1 MARIASPVLPARA
14 DPPLV
19 RLAPAVF
26 VALWSTGFI
35 AAKFGAPV
43 AGPFS
48 LLALRMVLVVP
59 LLAGLAAA
67 LKAPWPRGRQAIHA
81 MVAGALIHGVYLG
94 GIFYAVK
101 HGLPAGLSGLVVGLQ
116 PILTALFA
124 RAMLGER
131 LGRTKALGLAL
142 GLVGLALVFLPKLA
156 GAGLSGPDGA
166 AATLDPSVMSIA
178 FGAVAAIA
186 FGTVYTK
193 WAGGG
198 AALVPGTALQFVGA
212 AVVVIPLAAAEG
224 FAYVPSLQLAV
235 VTAWLVLVLSI
246 GAVLIMLWLMR
257 RGAVSSVASL
267 FYLVPPT
274 TAVFAWI
281 AFGETLAPIQ
291 IAGTVLV
298 VVAVRLAT
306 RG

>member
-1 MARIASPVLPARA
+1 MARTASPVVLARA

-59 LLAGLAAA
+59 LLAGLAVA
-67 LKAPWPRGRQAIHA
+67 LKAPWPRGWPVIHA

-131 LGRTKALGLAL
+131 LGRTKTLGLAL
-142 GLVGLALVFLPKLA
+142 GLVGLGLVFLPKLT
-156 GAGLSGPDGA
+156 GAGLGAGPG
-166 AATLDPSVMSIA
+166 ATLDPVVMLIA

-212 AVVVIPLAAAEG
+212 AVVVTPLAAAEG
-224 FAYVPSLQLAV
+224 FAYVPSLQLAL
-235 VTAWLVLVLSI
+235 VTAWLVVVLSI